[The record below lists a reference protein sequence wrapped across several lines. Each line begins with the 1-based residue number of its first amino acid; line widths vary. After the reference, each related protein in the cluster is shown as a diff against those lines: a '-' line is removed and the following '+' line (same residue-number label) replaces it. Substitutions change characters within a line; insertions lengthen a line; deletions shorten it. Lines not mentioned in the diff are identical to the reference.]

1 MVSIIMPAYN
11 AEKTIEASIT
21 SVISQTYHDW
31 ELIVIDDYSKDSTA
45 KLVSEFVKLDS
56 RIFLYTNENNLGV
69 AQTRNEGVK
78 RANGQWIAFLDSDDI
93 WHKEK
98 LHKQLQ
104 LMQTT
109 GAAISYTST
118 AYMNHEG
125 VPFGYVLQAK
135 QRLYYNDLL
144 KQNLMSCSSVMVKRD
159 VIPFFVNGDVHE
171 DYVAWLNILQNEKC
185 AYGLKE
191 PLLTYRLAYS
201 SRSGNRLRSAK
212 MIYNAYCHVGY
223 GGVTSLFLTLRYSIH
238 SITKR
243 LQIKRS

>member
-1 MVSIIMPAYN
+1 MPAYN
-11 AEKTIEASIT
+11 AEETIGASIN
-21 SVISQTYHDW
+21 SVISQTELDW
-31 ELIVIDDYSKDSTA
+31 ELIVINDCSKDSTA
-45 KLVSEFVKLDS
+45 ELVSTFAKLDS

-69 AQTRNEGVK
+69 ASARNEGIK
-78 RANGQWIAFLDSDDI
+78 RANGQWLAFLDSDDI

-104 LMQTT
+104 LMHTT

-118 AYMNHEG
+118 AYMNHDG
-125 VPFGYVLQAK
+125 VPFGHVLQAK

-144 KQNLMSCSSVMVKRD
+144 KRNLMSCSSVMVRRD
-159 VIPFFVNGDVHE
+159 VTPFFVNGDVHE

-185 AYGLKE
+185 AYGLDE

-223 GGVTSLFLTLRYSIH
+223 GGVASLLLTLRYSIH